1 MLQTAPPISDTMA
14 TCPALPIWLLPASE
28 LGFTVGAPGNR
39 LQPLPPR
46 STVFESIPAAD
57 FKKKVGQP
65 EGDPFAILFVAAE
78 VRPERVKVSSFVPQP
93 HIALPP
99 YHAKTG
105 HLCEPIA
112 SRISEI
118 ALAAET
124 GQKNRRGRSIGATL
138 PTPPPFASEL
148 RIDSTGWRATALKP
162 FQPLP
167 SGSLPVVFRAQAGS
181 SVVVRTK
188 TALRELSLPSPRPWH
203 SLAIL
208 WESLDGFHFAMP
220 VAEPKTGVRLQDSS
234 WLVPWTSCVDADL
247 PGDQFLEESP
257 PVPFELQPLLEGTR
271 TPLSRAAMVEAVAPV
286 VPGLKKPLHGVRAPL
301 EAEPF
306 PQAPFSE
313 MFPLPVLAKTPLP
326 AIALPEGLLIW
337 TESTNSYKRHHWR
350 SPRLREGGRNVHTL
364 QLGPSAQV
372 EAPFEMSAT

>member
-1 MLQTAPPISDTMA
+1 MA
-14 TCPALPIWLLPASE
+14 TCPAVPIWLLPASE

-124 GQKNRRGRSIGATL
+124 GQKDRRGRSIGATL
-138 PTPPPFASEL
+138 PTPPPFASEP

-167 SGSLPVVFRAQAGS
+167 SEPLPVVFRAQAGS

-188 TALRELSLPSPRPWH
+188 TALRELCSPFAATVALVGDPMGIDWMGSILRCQWPSRKRGSVYRIRPGSCRGLPAWTRICPATNSWRSHPRYPLSFSPCWRARAHPYRAPQWLRPW
-203 SLAIL
+203 
-208 WESLDGFHFAMP
+208 
-220 VAEPKTGVRLQDSS
+220 RR
-234 WLVPWTSCVDADL
+234 C
-247 PGDQFLEESP
+247 
-257 PVPFELQPLLEGTR
+257 
-271 TPLSRAAMVEAVAPV
+271 
-286 VPGLKKPLHGVRAPL
+286 VPGLNRPLRGVRSTTRSRAVSP
-301 EAEPF
+301 
-306 PQAPFSE
+306 ST
-313 MFPLPVLAKTPLP
+313 VL
-326 AIALPEGLLIW
+326 
-337 TESTNSYKRHHWR
+337 
-350 SPRLREGGRNVHTL
+350 
-364 QLGPSAQV
+364 
-372 EAPFEMSAT
+372 